1 MPFSNEARV
10 RMRAGVCSL
19 HTMSTMRRPDS
30 AAMRAWPASTAGIEA
45 APGSVMPIASAMP
58 IMVAAVPMVMHV
70 PWLRAMPPSTPS
82 HSVLPMRPARRSSQ
96 NFQPSEPEPS
106 TWPL

>member
-1 MPFSNEARV
+1 MAE
-10 RMRAGVCSL
+10 
-19 HTMSTMRRPDS
+19 
-30 AAMRAWPASTAGIEA
+30 
-45 APGSVMPIASAMP
+45 APGSVMPMASAMP